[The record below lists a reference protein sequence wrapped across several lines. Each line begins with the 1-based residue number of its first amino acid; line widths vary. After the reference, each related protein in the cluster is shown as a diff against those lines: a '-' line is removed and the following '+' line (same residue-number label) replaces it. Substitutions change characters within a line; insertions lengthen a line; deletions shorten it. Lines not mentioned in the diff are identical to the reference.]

1 MLVVTAGFKHSLQ
14 SAKTYATC
22 NNGVCDIAV
31 DKMWR
36 ILIGNLSLSFF
47 LLSTPVLLTRVLPG
61 FGAVPACLALYYRL
75 TIPETP
81 RYTFDVARDVEKA
94 RSDVQ
99 AYITGKREGVPPSEI
114 KRLEVLSQAERLAT
128 PKASFRDF
136 VRYFSKWQNGKIL
149 LGTAGS
155 WFCLDVAFYGL
166 GLNSST
172 VLGAIGWTGGS
183 DVYQILYKVAV
194 GNIILVCAGA
204 LPGYWAT
211 MFTVDIIGR
220 KPIQMMGFVVLTLLF
235 LVWGFDYK
243 NISSNGMLGI
253 YILAQFFFNFGE
265 LPPPQPNSFRVSLT
279 YLSPLTSVH

>member
-1 MLVVTAGFKHSLQ
+1 VACSSWYYFRLF
-14 SAKTYATC
+14 
-22 NNGVCDIAV
+22 
-31 DKMWR
+31 
-36 ILIGNLSLSFF
+36 
-47 LLSTPVLLTRVLPG
+47 STGLFTDLMHFPG

-81 RYTFDVARDVEKA
+81 RYTFDIARDVEKA
-94 RSDVQ
+94 RYDVK
-99 AYITGKREGVPPSEI
+99 AYMTGKHEGVPPSEI
-114 KRLEVLSQAERLAT
+114 KRLEILSQADSLVL
-128 PKASFRDF
+128 PKASFGDF
-136 VRYFSKWQNGKIL
+136 MRYFGKWNNAKTLIGA
-149 LGTAGS
+149 AGS

-183 DVYQILYKVAV
+183 NVYQILYKVAS

-220 KPIQMMGFVVLTLLF
+220 KPIQMMGFIILTLLF
-235 LVWGFDYK
+235 LVWGFDYEHL
-243 NISSNGMLGI
+243 SSNSMLGI

-265 LPPPQPNSFRVSLT
+265 RRPLSSSHLPLSLR
-279 YLSPLTSVH
+279 YFFLEV

>member
-1 MLVVTAGFKHSLQ
+1 M
-14 SAKTYATC
+14 
-22 NNGVCDIAV
+22 
-31 DKMWR
+31 
-36 ILIGNLSLSFF
+36 SF
-47 LLSTPVLLTRVLPG
+47 PG

-81 RYTFDVARDVEKA
+81 RYTFDIARDVEKA
-94 RSDVQ
+94 RVDVQ
-99 AYITGKREGVPPSEI
+99 AYMTGRHEGVPPSEI
-114 KRLEVLSQAERLAT
+114 KRLEVLAQSDSLAL
-128 PKASFRDF
+128 PKGSFRDF
-136 VRYFSKWQNGKIL
+136 VQYFSKWKNGKIL

-183 DVYQILYKVAV
+183 DVYQILYKVAS

-220 KPIQMMGFVVLTLLF
+220 RPIQMMGFIVLTLLF

-243 NISSNGMLGI
+243 HLSSNSMLGI

-265 LPPPQPNSFRVSLT
+265 
-279 YLSPLTSVH
+279 

>member
-1 MLVVTAGFKHSLQ
+1 MLF
-14 SAKTYATC
+14 
-22 NNGVCDIAV
+22 
-31 DKMWR
+31 
-36 ILIGNLSLSFF
+36 
-47 LLSTPVLLTRVLPG
+47 PG

-81 RYTFDVARDVEKA
+81 RYTFDIARDVEKA
-94 RSDVQ
+94 RFDVK
-99 AYITGKREGVPPSEI
+99 AYMTGKHEGVPPSEM
-114 KRLEVLSQAERLAT
+114 KRIELLSQADSLAL
-128 PKASFRDF
+128 PKASFSDF
-136 VRYFSKWQNGKIL
+136 TRYFSKWNNAKTLIGA
-149 LGTAGS
+149 AGS

-183 DVYQILYKVAV
+183 DVYQILYKVAS

-220 KPIQMMGFVVLTLLF
+220 KPIQMMGFIILTLLF

-243 NISSNGMLGI
+243 NLSSNAMLGI
-253 YILAQFFFNFGE
+253 YILAQFFFNFGGQPVSPS
-265 LPPPQPNSFRVSLT
+265 LPSFLSSLLA
-279 YLSPLTSVH
+279 LSLVLQMQLTDI